1 MHPQVLQ
8 AREQEP
14 LLGLAQELELELGL
28 VLGLVLVQA
37 LGQAL
42 GPPLEPLG
50 PLGLQLALDAQQGS

>member
-14 LLGLAQELELELGL
+14 LLGLAQELELE
-28 VLGLVLVQA
+28 LGLVLVQA

>member
-14 LLGLAQELELELGL
+14 LLGLAQEPELELGL
-28 VLGLVLVQA
+28 VLGSVLV
-37 LGQAL
+37 QAL

-50 PLGLQLALDAQQGS
+50 LLGLQLAQGAQQGS